1 MRILRVVADSSC
13 LIGLAQIGLFGL
25 LKDLF
30 LEVHIPPAVYQE
42 VVVNGRDETGA
53 NETES
58 ALKEGWILLTAA
70 KDELAVKALT
80 TALGKGE
87 SEVIVLSK
95 ELGADFALMD
105 EKSAR
110 NTADLLNVDT
120 VGILGII
127 DLANEMGFSL
137 DKKRLVDCLRQSGFR
152 ISEKIYKKLFPE

>member
-13 LIGLAQIGLFGL
+13 LIGLAQIGLFSL

-70 KDELAVKALT
+70 KDEIAVKALT

-95 ELGADFALMD
+95 ELDADFALMD

-110 NTADLLNVDT
+110 NTADLMNVDT

>member
-1 MRILRVVADSSC
+1 MPH
-13 LIGLAQIGLFGL
+13 L
-25 LKDLF
+25 LN
-30 LEVHIPPAVYQE
+30 V
-42 VVVNGRDETGA
+42 T
-53 NETES
+53 
-58 ALKEGWILLTAA
+58 
-70 KDELAVKALT
+70 
-80 TALGKGE
+80 
-87 SEVIVLSK
+87 K

>member
-70 KDELAVKALT
+70 KDEIAVKALT

-95 ELGADFALMD
+95 ELDADFALMD